1 MTEELRIGAD
11 CRVCG
16 RRQLEHVG
24 GRCPPFPPK
33 VTPKVT
39 PLGQKRNDLQAL
51 VNHIKAVVHGYDGRI
66 SVTEAIGA
74 LEIAKLEIYEGQK

>member
-1 MTEELRIGAD
+1 MIEELRIGAD

-33 VTPKVT
+33 VTPLKQERHD
-39 PLGQKRNDLQAL
+39 LGAL
-51 VNHIKAVVHGYDGRI
+51 VKHIKAVVHGYDGRI

-74 LEIAKLEIYEGQK
+74 LEIAKLEIFEEQK